1 MALISDDCEI
11 RNLSPAS
18 RIMLG
23 NAPHELASTSID
35 DLVSPEDLDPMRST
49 QSLVMSSVVATGL
62 GVCAA
67 RMAARCGRKDGRE
80 VWVETPYRSRRHRGS
95 VSLRLT
101 QGSATTPMNSRL
113 TAVNDVLDFSKME
126 PGELL
131 DSLRVKSSDTR

>member
-1 MALISDDCEI
+1 
-11 RNLSPAS
+11 
-18 RIMLG
+18 MLG

-49 QSLVMSSVVATGL
+49 QSLVMSSVVATRL

-67 RMAARCGRKDGRE
+67 RCGCEVWPRGVAARCGRE

-95 VSLRLT
+95 VSLRLA